1 MIYDLKLLK
10 KTTTHQ
16 SHTLVF
22 FILLFEFYCIDYV
35 NFYNFICAL
44 RKYYVTFGYNLIK
57 FNSRLSK
64 KITFRKNITI
74 FNPKLKDNFMATT
87 QTPDALLV
95 KNYIAGD
102 ENALAILIKRHQSK
116 IFGFIY
122 SKLSDRDL
130 ANDVFQ
136 DTFVKV
142 IKTLKSNSYNEE
154 GKFLPWVMRIA
165 SNLIIDHFRRNKK
178 MPMLRETEEFSIFCV
193 LKDYSPNIE
202 KQMITTQVEEDLKK
216 IIKEL
221 PEDQQEVLMMRIYQD
236 LSFKEISDLT
246 GVSINTALGRM
257 RYALMN
263 IRKVIDKNQIVLIS

>member
-1 MIYDLKLLK
+1 
-10 KTTTHQ
+10 
-16 SHTLVF
+16 
-22 FILLFEFYCIDYV
+22 
-35 NFYNFICAL
+35 
-44 RKYYVTFGYNLIK
+44 
-57 FNSRLSK
+57 
-64 KITFRKNITI
+64 
-74 FNPKLKDNFMATT
+74 
-87 QTPDALLV
+87 LV
-95 KNYIAGD
+95 KKYVAGD

-130 ANDVFQ
+130 ADDIFQ

-178 MPMLRETEEFSIFCV
+178 MPMLRETEEFSIFCI
-193 LKDYSPNIE
+193 LKDSSPNIE
-202 KQMITTQVEEDLKK
+202 KQMITSQVEEDLRK

-221 PEDQQEVLMMRIYQD
+221 PEDQREVLIMRMYQD

-263 IRKVIDKNQIVLIS
+263 IRKVIDKNQIILSS